1 MDHLQAYHSHE
12 DELAI
17 SQITDTVM
25 EHLAELQADP
35 SHGGTLTTEI
45 IMEHLEHLGLFGV
58 SVAHLK
64 SGVVKA
70 KALAVAHA
78 NQRHDGKVSQTKAAV
93 IAARKPPTSTSPANR
108 VTRSSDKRSSNHS
121 SNSSAARTKNSTG

>member
-45 IMEHLEHLGLFGV
+45 IMGHLEHLGLFGV

-78 NQRHDGKVSQTKAAV
+78 NQRHDGKVSQTKATV
-93 IAARKPPTSTSPANR
+93 IAARKPPTSTKPVNPVKRANG
-108 VTRSSDKRSSNHS
+108 KRTANYS
-121 SNSSAARTKNSTG
+121 SNSYAVPTKK